1 MVKCVLYN
9 NTHKHTHIQPCIQA
23 SYTHICKAKNS
34 GFWVDMAKP
43 QKEEKRGRVFC
54 YYVAEG
60 ERANRPGRG
69 GGGRDVQNGIAYNI
83 Y

>member
-1 MVKCVLYN
+1 MYPSV
-9 NTHKHTHIQPCIQA
+9 I
-23 SYTHICKAKNS
+23 YTHICKAKNS

-54 YYVAEG
+54 YYVA
-60 ERANRPGRG
+60 GRG
-69 GGGRDVQNGIAYNI
+69 EGLPAGEGRVDGEVQNGIAYNI